1 MSFQDISKIAGS
13 AMAAQTVRLNTIA
26 SNLANADSAAGSEG
40 ETYRARK
47 PVFSAVMDG
56 PGASGAGG
64 RVQVLDVVQS
74 DEPLRK
80 VYEPGH
86 PMANADGM
94 VFYPNVNQVAE
105 MTDMMSASR
114 AFETNVEVLGR
125 IKSMLVSFIFGSIDA
140 LKGAGLAD
148 WMPAQLLNLPLSE
161 QGLAWLVPSVMVLGV
176 AVVIDRMLGKHSEAI
191 A

>member
-26 SNLANADSAAGSEG
+26 SNLANADSAAGSEA

-47 PVFSAVMDG
+47 PVFAAVMDG
-56 PGASGAGG
+56 SGASGAGG

-86 PMANADGM
+86 PMADADGM

-125 IKSMLVSFIFGSIDA
+125 IKSMQQSL
-140 LKGAGLAD
+140 LK
-148 WMPAQLLNLPLSE
+148 
-161 QGLAWLVPSVMVLGV
+161 LGEV
-176 AVVIDRMLGKHSEAI
+176 
-191 A
+191 

>member
-1 MSFQDISKIAGS
+1 MSFKDISQIAGS
-13 AMAAQTVRLNTIA
+13 AMAAQSVRLNTIA
-26 SNLANADSAAGSEG
+26 SNLANAESVAGSEA

-47 PVFSAVMDG
+47 PVFAAVMD
-56 PGASGAGG
+56 GASGAGG

-86 PMANADGM
+86 PMADADGM

-125 IKSMLVSFIFGSIDA
+125 IKSMQQSL
-140 LKGAGLAD
+140 LK
-148 WMPAQLLNLPLSE
+148 
-161 QGLAWLVPSVMVLGV
+161 LG
-176 AVVIDRMLGKHSEAI
+176 EA
-191 A
+191 